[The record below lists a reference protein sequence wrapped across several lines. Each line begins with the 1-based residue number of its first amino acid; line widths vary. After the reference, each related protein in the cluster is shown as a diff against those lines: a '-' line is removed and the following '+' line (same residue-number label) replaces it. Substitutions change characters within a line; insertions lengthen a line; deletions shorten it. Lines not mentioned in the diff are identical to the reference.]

1 MKRILPA
8 VVFAALGLAACNDS
22 TGSGPRLTKLTVEP
36 STYYLAVGDTVTLS
50 AVGLPTDAKSADEA
64 IAVKP
69 KYESSNPSV
78 ATVTSSGKVTAVAV
92 GTATITAK
100 TGGQVA
106 TATINVLAGSNFR
119 TFNVE
124 STSETGCDNPQYH
137 LSRLVAS
144 TAHVELYE
152 DTQNPSGGFT
162 NAEYQAIAN
171 EFEAV
176 SYQTDV
182 ANFGTPTDI
191 DGNGKVIGVFT
202 RAVNELTPV
211 SANYVF
217 GGFFY
222 PRDLYRRTPQT
233 GFIACP
239 TSNVAEIFYLLAV
252 DSAGT
257 INSHVRSKAYVRENT
272 LSTLPHELQHL
283 INAGRRFY
291 VNHVTADETIWL
303 DEGLSHV
310 AEELAYYA
318 KSGYAPGQNLNA
330 TQTLGTQAQFNNFA
344 EYQDNNLGRLSL
356 YLQDPPGNSPI
367 ANNDELE
374 TRGATWW
381 LLRYLADRKGG
392 NQQATWFALVNSDT
406 SGIANLQKVLGV
418 DPMTWAR
425 DWAVT
430 NYTDDAVATA
440 SQFQEPSWNHRSIFV
455 NGTSAHTYPLRVNT
469 LAPGITTTATVMSGS
484 AAYYKFGVAPAA
496 TADVRFVQSGG
507 TAPACTATTLAVG
520 QVQQVT
526 LNSGVGFCLAG
537 GATGAEYVAIPF
549 YGSSTSSNTIGISI
563 TAVGV
568 IAPVGPPTPVRA
580 AVANILFPLDG
591 FDPQTMRGG
600 GRELELRLRARRIAA
615 RLRQGYV
622 APEMRRE
629 LSSVEGAAGVTINL
643 VRTK

>member
-8 VVFAALGLAACNDS
+8 VLVAALGLAACSDS
-22 TGSGPRLTKLTVEP
+22 TGSGPRLTKLVVEP
-36 STYYLAVGDTVTLS
+36 STYYLAVGDTVHLS
-50 AVGLPTDAKSADEA
+50 AVGVRTDAKPGDD
-64 IAVKP
+64 AVAVSP
-69 KYESSNPSV
+69 KYQSSNPSV
-78 ATVTSSGKVTAVAV
+78 ATVNSSGKVTAVAV

-100 TGGQVA
+100 TGGQTA
-106 TATINVLAGSNFR
+106 TATINVLQGSNFR

-124 STSETGCDNPQYH
+124 STSETGCDAPQYH

-152 DTQNPSGGFT
+152 DTQNPAGGFT

-176 SYQTDV
+176 GYQTDV
-182 ANFGTPTDI
+182 ANFGTPADI
-191 DGNGKVIGVFT
+191 DANGKVIGVFT
-202 RAVNELTPV
+202 RAVNELTPTG
-211 SANYVF
+211 ANYVY

-222 PRDLYRRTPQT
+222 PRDLYKRTPT
-233 GFIACP
+233 PGFIACP
-239 TSNVAEIFYLLAV
+239 TSNVAEMFYLLAV

-257 INSHVRSKAYVRENT
+257 INGHVRSKAYVRENT

-283 INAGRRFY
+283 INASRRFY
-291 VNHVTADETIWL
+291 VNNVSSDETVWL
-303 DEGLSHV
+303 DEGLSHI

-330 TQTLGTQAQFNNFA
+330 SQALGTQAQFNNYA
-344 EYQDNNLGRLSL
+344 EYQDNNLGRLTL
-356 YLQDPPGNSPI
+356 YLQDPPNNSPI

-392 NQQATWFALVNSDT
+392 NQQTLWFALANSNT
-406 SGIANLQKVLGV
+406 SGIANLQNALGV

-425 DWAVT
+425 DWSVM

-440 SQFQEPSWNHRSIFV
+440 AQFQEPSWNHRSIFV
-455 NGTSAHTYPLRVNT
+455 NGTSAHTYPLKVNT
-469 LAPGITTTATVMSGS
+469 LAPGTGTITVMSGS

-507 TAPACTATTLAVG
+507 AAPACTPTALAVG

-526 LNSGVGFCLAG
+526 LNAGVGFCLGG

-549 YGSSTSSNTIGISI
+549 YGSSTSSASI
-563 TAVGV
+563 TLAVSATGT
-568 IAPVGPPTPVRA
+568 IPPVGPPTPVRA
-580 AVANILFPLDG
+580 SVASTLFPLDNL
-591 FDPQTMRGG
+591 DPQTLRGG
-600 GRELELRLRARRIAA
+600 GRELELRLRSRRIAA
-615 RLRQGYV
+615 RLRQGYT
-622 APEMRRE
+622 APEVRRD
-629 LSSVEGAAGVTINL
+629 LAAVEGPGGVTINI